1 MLTMLNETIQAT
13 PLPPEPEFLTVK
25 QAAKY
30 LNVSQG
36 CIYRLC
42 STNTL
47 GHYKFGE
54 GRGAIRINR
63 TDLLEFVQRC
73 RIEKREVNG
82 KVDGRPGKSSKRQE
96 YIYQHLDLRPK
107 HACGG
112 MTKAGTPCTRM
123 TRDERCRQHQS

>member
-1 MLTMLNETIQAT
+1 MDNEPI
-13 PLPPEPEFLTVK
+13 PPEPEFLTVK
-25 QAAKY
+25 QTAKY

-36 CIYRLC
+36 CVYRLC
-42 STNTL
+42 TTNTL
-47 GHYKFGE
+47 SHYKFGE

-82 KVDGRPGKSSKRQE
+82 KVEARPGKPSKHQE

-112 MTKAGTPCTRM
+112 VTKAGTLCTRM

>member
-1 MLTMLNETIQAT
+1 MPKDTND
-13 PLPPEPEFLTVK
+13 PSSLPPEPEFLTVK
-25 QAAKY
+25 QTAKY

-42 STNTL
+42 ITKKLS
-47 GHYKFGE
+47 HYKFGE

-63 TDLLEFVQRC
+63 AELLEFVQRC
-73 RIEKREVNG
+73 RIEEREVNG
-82 KVDGRPGKSSKRQE
+82 RVEARPGKSGKHQE
-96 YIYQHLDLRPK
+96 YIYKHLDLRPQ

-123 TRDERCRQHQS
+123 TRDERCPQHQG